1 MDKRISRKD
10 EHIQLALGH
19 PDIEVSDFD
28 SIDLIHQSLPECDVK
43 DVKLNTRI
51 SSINLNTPIYINAMT
66 GGTKWA
72 QEINEKL
79 AIVARETDSAMAV
92 GSMHAALKS
101 NQLKETYSV
110 VRNIYKGPLFSNV
123 GADVPLEFAK
133 RAVDFLQADALQIHV
148 NAPQE
153 LIMPEGN
160 RIFSNWLSHIESI
173 VNEIDVPIIVK
184 EVGFGMSRET
194 MLKLKSVGVTTID
207 VSGSGG
213 TNFIHIENERR
224 TLKDF
229 SYMKGWG
236 QTTAISL
243 LESKGTGLEVLASG
257 GIRNPLDALKCMVL
271 GAQAVGISRPILL
284 KVENEGI
291 EDAIKYI
298 NDFKEHLIILLTMSG
313 KTCIQDLTSINYIL
327 KGDVW
332 SWYQQRN
339 ENMGWNT

>member
-1 MDKRISRKD
+1 
-10 EHIQLALGH
+10 
-19 PDIEVSDFD
+19 
-28 SIDLIHQSLPECDVK
+28 
-43 DVKLNTRI
+43 
-51 SSINLNTPIYINAMT
+51 
-66 GGTKWA
+66 
-72 QEINEKL
+72 
-79 AIVARETDSAMAV
+79 
-92 GSMHAALKS
+92 
-101 NQLKETYSV
+101 SV

-123 GADVPLEFAK
+123 GAHVPLEFAK
-133 RAVDFLQADALQIHV
+133 RAVDFLQTDALQIHV

-184 EVGFGMSRET
+184 EVGFGVSRET

-271 GAQAVGISRPILL
+271 GAQAVG
-284 KVENEGI
+284 
-291 EDAIKYI
+291 
-298 NDFKEHLIILLTMSG
+298 
-313 KTCIQDLTSINYIL
+313 
-327 KGDVW
+327 
-332 SWYQQRN
+332 
-339 ENMGWNT
+339 